1 MIDGFM
7 ASENT
12 KYKLDN
18 THFKGN
24 IILDLL
30 LYIKTVI
37 FACLDYCGF
46 ESQWLREGD

>member
-24 IILDLL
+24 IILDL
-30 LYIKTVI
+30 YIKTVK

-46 ESQWLREGD
+46 ESQWLWEGD